1 MRGRSYALAQDI
13 ADVAVDVLRHRIVL
27 SYEAL
32 SDDVTPDALVAKIME
47 RIPVPAAPMQG
58 HALVR

>member
-1 MRGRSYALAQDI
+1 
-13 ADVAVDVLRHRIVL
+13 L

-32 SDDVTPDALVAKIME
+32 SDDITPDTLVAKIME